1 MPFGPRWNTF
11 LPMARR
17 MGRTDSTT
25 SGSPPTSTVSEASAA
40 AFTLPDT
47 GLSIIIIPRSA
58 TCWAMSRESFG
69 EIVLMSMIRRFGCL
83 AATTPSAPRRT
94 SRTARASSSI
104 VMTTS
109 DFSARCRGPS
119 AHVAPFS
126 TSGRAFD
133 SVRFQTTT
141 GNPAFRRLLAIGA
154 PMFPRPMNPM
164 SFGPSTLSPIT
175 LSSRFIKNH
184 SPARRRAVPDSM
196 DRLPFRP
203 RNENPSISYRLGRI
217 GRPDETRSRGRGAR
231 GMRME
236 DVAPEPLVRIRNL
249 TKTFP
254 GDVKALKGI
263 SLDVREGEFFTLL
276 GPSGSGKSTLLKIL
290 AGLETPDSGDVVI
303 AGKDMTRVPPYRRNT
318 SLIFQEYA
326 LFPHMT
332 AEENVEYGLKV
343 RGIDK
348 EERRKRVEEMFRFV
362 DLDGKQKRR
371 VWELSGGERQRVA
384 IARSMAIAP
393 EVLLLDE
400 VLNTLDEKLRKEM
413 QIELRRF
420 QHELKKTFIFV
431 THSQEEA
438 LTMSDRVGVMNFG
451 VLEQVGTPLEL
462 YQHPKNHFVADFIG
476 MSNLFA
482 GDIVAT
488 DDRRVTVDSNG
499 LRFHLRSNASTPS
512 GSALAFF
519 VPDERIE
526 IGAAS
531 EAMANRFPGEVRD
544 VIFKGP
550 YVHYEIALGD
560 GRLLRAKKM
569 GERTFLE
576 RGARVQVG
584 WDLGDA
590 TVLHS

>member
-11 LPMARR
+11 LPIARR
-17 MGRTDSTT
+17 TGRTDSTT
-25 SGSPPTSTVSEASAA
+25 SGSPPTSSVSEASAA

-47 GLSIIIIPRSA
+47 GLSIMIIPRDA
-58 TCWAMSRESFG
+58 TCRAMSRESFG
-69 EIVLMSMIRRFGCL
+69 EIVLMSIIRRFGRR
-83 AATTPSAPRRT
+83 AATTPSAPSRT

-109 DFSARCRGPS
+109 DFSATCCGPS
-119 AHVAPFS
+119 AHAAPFS
-126 TSGRAFD
+126 TSARA
-133 SVRFQTTT
+133 
-141 GNPAFRRLLAIGA
+141 AAA
-154 PMFPRPMNPM
+154 
-164 SFGPSTLSPIT
+164 
-175 LSSRFIKNH
+175 
-184 SPARRRAVPDSM
+184 
-196 DRLPFRP
+196 
-203 RNENPSISYRLGRI
+203 LG
-217 GRPDETRSRGRGAR
+217 
-231 GMRME
+231 GMRMD
-236 DVAPEPLVRIRNL
+236 DVAAETLVRIRNL

-290 AGLETPDSGDVVI
+290 AGLETPDSGDVII

-343 RGIDK
+343 HGIDK
-348 EERRKRVEEMFRFV
+348 EERQKRVEEMFRFV
-362 DLDGKQKRR
+362 DLEGKQKRR

-451 VLEQVGTPLEL
+451 VLEQVGTPLEP
-462 YQHPKNHFVADFIG
+462 YQ
-476 MSNLFA
+476 
-482 GDIVAT
+482 
-488 DDRRVTVDSNG
+488 
-499 LRFHLRSNASTPS
+499 
-512 GSALAFF
+512 
-519 VPDERIE
+519 
-526 IGAAS
+526 
-531 EAMANRFPGEVRD
+531 
-544 VIFKGP
+544 
-550 YVHYEIALGD
+550 
-560 GRLLRAKKM
+560 
-569 GERTFLE
+569 
-576 RGARVQVG
+576 Q
-584 WDLGDA
+584 
-590 TVLHS
+590 

>member
-119 AHVAPFS
+119 A
-126 TSGRAFD
+126 
-133 SVRFQTTT
+133 
-141 GNPAFRRLLAIGA
+141 
-154 PMFPRPMNPM
+154 
-164 SFGPSTLSPIT
+164 
-175 LSSRFIKNH
+175 
-184 SPARRRAVPDSM
+184 
-196 DRLPFRP
+196 
-203 RNENPSISYRLGRI
+203 LG
-217 GRPDETRSRGRGAR
+217 

-236 DVAPEPLVRIRNL
+236 AVAPERLVRIRNL
-249 TKTFP
+249 TKTCP

-348 EERRKRVEEMFRFV
+348 EERRKRGEEMFRFV

-451 VLEQVGTPLEL
+451 VLEQVRTPLEL

-512 GSALAFF
+512 GSPLAFF

-526 IGAAS
+526 IGSAS
-531 EAMANRFPGEVRD
+531 EAMANRFPGCV
-544 VIFKGP
+544 
-550 YVHYEIALGD
+550 
-560 GRLLRAKKM
+560 
-569 GERTFLE
+569 
-576 RGARVQVG
+576 
-584 WDLGDA
+584 
-590 TVLHS
+590 

>member
-1 MPFGPRWNTF
+1 
-11 LPMARR
+11 
-17 MGRTDSTT
+17 
-25 SGSPPTSTVSEASAA
+25 
-40 AFTLPDT
+40 
-47 GLSIIIIPRSA
+47 
-58 TCWAMSRESFG
+58 
-69 EIVLMSMIRRFGCL
+69 
-83 AATTPSAPRRT
+83 
-94 SRTARASSSI
+94 
-104 VMTTS
+104 
-109 DFSARCRGPS
+109 
-119 AHVAPFS
+119 
-126 TSGRAFD
+126 
-133 SVRFQTTT
+133 
-141 GNPAFRRLLAIGA
+141 
-154 PMFPRPMNPM
+154 
-164 SFGPSTLSPIT
+164 
-175 LSSRFIKNH
+175 
-184 SPARRRAVPDSM
+184 
-196 DRLPFRP
+196 
-203 RNENPSISYRLGRI
+203 
-217 GRPDETRSRGRGAR
+217 
-231 GMRME
+231 
-236 DVAPEPLVRIRNL
+236 
-249 TKTFP
+249 
-254 GDVKALKGI
+254 
-263 SLDVREGEFFTLL
+263 
-276 GPSGSGKSTLLKIL
+276 
-290 AGLETPDSGDVVI
+290 
-303 AGKDMTRVPPYRRNT
+303 
-318 SLIFQEYA
+318 
-326 LFPHMT
+326 MT

-462 YQHPKNHFVADFIG
+462 YQHPRNHFVADFIG

-512 GSALAFF
+512 GSPLAFF
-519 VPDERIE
+519 VPDERVE
-526 IGAAS
+526 IGPAS

-576 RGARVQVG
+576 RGARFQVG

>member
-1 MPFGPRWNTF
+1 
-11 LPMARR
+11 
-17 MGRTDSTT
+17 
-25 SGSPPTSTVSEASAA
+25 
-40 AFTLPDT
+40 
-47 GLSIIIIPRSA
+47 
-58 TCWAMSRESFG
+58 
-69 EIVLMSMIRRFGCL
+69 
-83 AATTPSAPRRT
+83 
-94 SRTARASSSI
+94 
-104 VMTTS
+104 
-109 DFSARCRGPS
+109 
-119 AHVAPFS
+119 
-126 TSGRAFD
+126 
-133 SVRFQTTT
+133 
-141 GNPAFRRLLAIGA
+141 
-154 PMFPRPMNPM
+154 
-164 SFGPSTLSPIT
+164 
-175 LSSRFIKNH
+175 
-184 SPARRRAVPDSM
+184 M
-196 DRLPFRP
+196 D
-203 RNENPSISYRLGRI
+203 
-217 GRPDETRSRGRGAR
+217 
-231 GMRME
+231 
-236 DVAPEPLVRIRNL
+236 DVAAETLVRIRNL

-290 AGLETPDSGDVVI
+290 AGLETPDSGDVII

-343 RGIDK
+343 HGIDK
-348 EERRKRVEEMFRFV
+348 EERQKRVEEMFRFV
-362 DLDGKQKRR
+362 DLEGKQKRR

-512 GSALAFF
+512 GSSLAFF

-526 IGAAS
+526 IGPAS

-576 RGARVQVG
+576 RGARIQVG

-590 TVLHS
+590 TVLHG

>member
-1 MPFGPRWNTF
+1 
-11 LPMARR
+11 
-17 MGRTDSTT
+17 
-25 SGSPPTSTVSEASAA
+25 
-40 AFTLPDT
+40 
-47 GLSIIIIPRSA
+47 
-58 TCWAMSRESFG
+58 
-69 EIVLMSMIRRFGCL
+69 
-83 AATTPSAPRRT
+83 
-94 SRTARASSSI
+94 
-104 VMTTS
+104 
-109 DFSARCRGPS
+109 
-119 AHVAPFS
+119 
-126 TSGRAFD
+126 
-133 SVRFQTTT
+133 
-141 GNPAFRRLLAIGA
+141 
-154 PMFPRPMNPM
+154 
-164 SFGPSTLSPIT
+164 
-175 LSSRFIKNH
+175 
-184 SPARRRAVPDSM
+184 
-196 DRLPFRP
+196 
-203 RNENPSISYRLGRI
+203 
-217 GRPDETRSRGRGAR
+217 
-231 GMRME
+231 MRME
-236 DVAPEPLVRIRNL
+236 DVVPEPLVRIRNL
-249 TKTFP
+249 MKTFP

-290 AGLETPDSGDVVI
+290 AGLETPDSGDVII
-303 AGKDMTRVPPYRRNT
+303 AGKDMTLV
-318 SLIFQEYA
+318 
-326 LFPHMT
+326 PHMT

-584 WDLGDA
+584 WD
-590 TVLHS
+590 